1 MAPRAYWKG
10 FLRLSLVSCPIALYP
25 ATSEREKI
33 HFHQL
38 NRKTGNRIQ
47 YKKVDSDTGREVDKE
62 DIIKA
67 YEKSKGEYIPVEPD
81 ELEAVAIESKRTIE
95 IDQFVDR
102 KEIDELYFANPYY
115 IVPDGKAGAQ
125 GDAIEEEGM
134 IAIGRV
140 VFTSREHVIGLEARG
155 KGIMGITLRYPY
167 EVRDEKDYF
176 GDIPSERVTKDM
188 LDLAK
193 HIIKTKTGH
202 FKPQEF
208 EDRYEDALKE
218 LLRKKNKGEK
228 IEAPREPRSDNVVNL
243 MDALRRSVHG
253 ERAPASHPTRG
264 GVHIAERAQRNTR
277 PLATEKR
284 VSLDSSYAINDE

>member
-33 HFHQL
+33 RFHQL

-47 YKKVDSDTGREVDKE
+47 YRKVDSDTGREVDRE

-67 YEKSKGEYIPVEPD
+67 YEKSKGEYIPVEPE

-95 IDQFVDR
+95 IDQFVER

-115 IVPDGKAGAQ
+115 IVPDGEAGVQAFTVIR
-125 GDAIEEEGM
+125 DAIEDEGM
-134 IAIGRV
+134 IALGRV
-140 VFTSREHVIGLEARG
+140 VFTSREHIIGLEARG
-155 KGIMGITLRYPY
+155 KGIMGMTLRYPY

-176 GDIPSERVTKDM
+176 NDIPSERVTKDM

-202 FKPQEF
+202 FKPDKF

-218 LLRKKNKGEK
+218 LLRKKDKGEK
-228 IEAPREPRSDNVVNL
+228 IEAPREPGSDNVVNL
-243 MDALRRSVHG
+243 MDALRRSVKGH
-253 ERAPASHPTRG
+253 APASHSRRRRTTHNRKT
-264 GVHIAERAQRNTR
+264 AK
-277 PLATEKR
+277 KR
-284 VSLDSSYAINDE
+284 STARHRKAG

>member
-10 FLRLSLVSCPIALYP
+10 FLRLSLVTCPIALYP

-33 HFHQL
+33 HFHQV

-47 YKKVDSDTGREVDKE
+47 YRKVDSDTGREVDRE

-67 YEKSKGEYIPVEPD
+67 FEKNKGDYIAVEPE

-95 IDQFVDR
+95 IDEFVPR

-115 IVPDGKAGAQ
+115 LVPDGEAGAQ
-125 GDAIEEEGM
+125 AFAVIRDAIEDEGM
-134 IAIGRV
+134 IALGRV
-140 VFTSREHVIGLEARG
+140 VFTSREHVIALEARG
-155 KGIMGITLRYPY
+155 KGIMGITVRYPY

-176 GDIPSERVTKDM
+176 GDIPSERVSKDM

-202 FKPQEF
+202 FKPDKF

-218 LLRKKNKGEK
+218 LLRKKDKGEK
-228 IEAPREPRSDNVVNL
+228 IEAVHEPISDNVINL
-243 MDALRRSVHG
+243 MDALRQSVKSERKSNSRRRRATHQRKTSKR
-253 ERAPASHPTRG
+253 RAPTRHRKAG
-264 GVHIAERAQRNTR
+264 
-277 PLATEKR
+277 
-284 VSLDSSYAINDE
+284 

>member
-10 FLRLSLVSCPIALYP
+10 FLRLSLVSCPVALYP

-47 YKKVDSDTGREVDKE
+47 YRKVDSDTGREVDKD

-67 YEKSKGEYIPVEPD
+67 YEKSKGEYTPVEPE

-95 IDQFVDR
+95 IDQFVPR

-115 IVPDGKAGAQ
+115 IVPDGEAGAQ
-125 GDAIEEEGM
+125 AFAVIRDAIEEEGM
-134 IAIGRV
+134 MALGRV
-140 VFTSREHVIGLEARG
+140 VFTSREHIIGLEPRG

-176 GDIPSERVTKDM
+176 GDITSERVTKDM

-193 HIIKTKTGH
+193 HIINTKTGH
-202 FKPQEF
+202 FKPDEF
-208 EDRYEDALKE
+208 EDQYEDALKD
-218 LLRKKNKGEK
+218 LLRKKDKGEK
-228 IEAPREPRSDNVVNL
+228 IEAPREPRSENVVNL

-253 ERAPASHPTRG
+253 ERTPESHARRRSSRQRVRTTKRRPTARHRKTG
-264 GVHIAERAQRNTR
+264 
-277 PLATEKR
+277 
-284 VSLDSSYAINDE
+284 

>member
-33 HFHQL
+33 HFHQV
-38 NRKTGNRIQ
+38 NKNTGNRIQ
-47 YKKVDSDTGREVDKE
+47 YRKVDSDTGREVDRE
-62 DIIKA
+62 NIIKA
-67 YEKSKGEYIPVEPD
+67 FEKSKGEYIPVEPE

-95 IDQFVDR
+95 IDQFVPR

-115 IVPDGKAGAQ
+115 IVPDGEAGVQAFAVIR
-125 GDAIEEEGM
+125 DAIEEEGM
-134 IAIGRV
+134 MAVGRV
-140 VFTSREHVIGLEARG
+140 VFTSREHVIGLEPRG

-167 EVRDEKDYF
+167 EVRNEKDYF
-176 GDIPSERVTKDM
+176 NDIPGERVTKDM

-202 FKPQEF
+202 FKPVEF
-208 EDRYEDALKE
+208 EDRYEDALKD
-218 LLRKKNKGEK
+218 LLRKKDKGEK

-243 MDALRRSVHG
+243 MDALRRSVEGDHG
-253 ERAPASHPTRG
+253 HASHSRRRRSTR
-264 GVHIAERAQRNTR
+264 QRKSTKKHSTAR
-277 PLATEKR
+277 HRKA
-284 VSLDSSYAINDE
+284 S